1 MGHHQIV
8 GPVESKQVDS
18 QSQSEKILRRFVVSL
33 DGRGSRL
40 IKTSVKQGIDLATA
54 EEQVSET
61 MLLEE
66 QKELWH
72 LALFGLF
79 ILTCLEGAVLF
90 QKRET
95 SKVKA

>member
-1 MGHHQIV
+1 MV
-8 GPVESKQVDS
+8 A
-18 QSQSEKILRRFVVSL
+18 L
-33 DGRGSRL
+33 DVRGSRL
-40 IKTSVKQGIDLATA
+40 TKTELRQNTNEAED

-79 ILTCLEGAVLF
+79 ILTCLEGVVLF

-95 SKVKA
+95 LKVSA